1 MSGLNAITLPHK
13 YRAWK
18 TAVARSAGNNNAQR
32 FRVDLALLQRT
43 HDGGLRGRV
52 LRSPMS
58 LKTLKLA
65 RCSSIVRPSGTEP
78 AIRVTG
84 EGGDKILVGQAVY
97 DVGEALT
104 LVAA

>member
-1 MSGLNAITLPHK
+1 M
-13 YRAWK
+13 
-18 TAVARSAGNNNAQR
+18 
-32 FRVDLALLQRT
+32 
-43 HDGGLRGRV
+43 
-52 LRSPMS
+52 RSPMS

-84 EGGDKILVGQAVY
+84 EGGDKILVGQAVD
-97 DVGEALT
+97 DVVEALT